1 VPVSHAQAVLSSLF
15 VASRGRAGCTHFR
28 AGPPAP
34 PCLQL
39 HHGCDLA
46 AGPTAAASAAKVLSD
61 GGADVACQDLPSTPE
76 GQRDMQQGMQ
86 QQAAGRP
93 LYVILHEHA
102 PAWMGAAAAVI
113 TGLPAKSV
121 KWVID
126 SVEAVKVLESPMYV
140 WAPQGT

>member
-1 VPVSHAQAVLSSLF
+1 
-15 VASRGRAGCTHFR
+15 
-28 AGPPAP
+28 
-34 PCLQL
+34 
-39 HHGCDLA
+39 
-46 AGPTAAASAAKVLSD
+46 
-61 GGADVACQDLPSTPE
+61 
-76 GQRDMQQGMQ
+76 MQQGMQ